1 MAPAQHPSPG
11 AADAGQCADKRR
23 SFPQS
28 SHLPGCAIGC
38 VLSTHSRTDR
48 PTTEHPRVLQSS
60 HRAANEAEKVRE
72 GGKAFSVLPEAELL
86 FSSASSGL
94 VMASNK
100 E

>member
-1 MAPAQHPSPG
+1 VC
-11 AADAGQCADKRR
+11 GQT
-23 SFPQS
+23 PL
-28 SHLPGCAIGC
+28 LPTK
-38 VLSTHSRTDR
+38 LPPDR